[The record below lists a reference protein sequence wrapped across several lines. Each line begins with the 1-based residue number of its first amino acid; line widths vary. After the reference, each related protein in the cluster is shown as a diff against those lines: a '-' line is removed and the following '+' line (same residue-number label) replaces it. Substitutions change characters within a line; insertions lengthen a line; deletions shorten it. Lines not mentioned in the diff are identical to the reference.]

1 MRILF
6 VAWRDL
12 VNELAGGS
20 EVLIDH
26 LADGLS
32 KRGHDVALMCAEP
45 VGTPHGRPRTY
56 RVMPNGSTVGQYGR
70 APLNYLRHFRDRD
83 IVIDVAN
90 GLSFYT
96 PLWRRGP
103 SVCFVN
109 HIHTQQWSQ
118 WFPRPLAAVGRTL
131 EHKAMPAAYRNR
143 LFVAVSASTAEGL
156 ISLGVD
162 PNHIRVVHNGAHVP
176 DQIGTESPEPL
187 FMGMGRMVPHKRYEL
202 LVRAWERV
210 RPHTGGR
217 LVIAGEGPE
226 RANLEAI
233 AGRGVE
239 LPGRITEEEK
249 AQLLG
254 SSWLMIHPAS
264 HEGWGLV
271 ILEAAAYGTPALGFR
286 VPGLRD
292 SIVDGHTGH
301 LVDTEDELVAAWI
314 RLATDHAHRQEL
326 RLAARERAK
335 GLSWENTVDH
345 FAEVCEEA
353 VALHRRPPRRNTGSW
368 TASHAPEVEPAKRP
382 AEGRQEDVE
391 RSFSSV
397 SDDRHPSVWAPSRHL
412 SIVQDRPELS
422 IVIPAYNESARLP
435 ISMPELLD
443 TVDPDAEIIVVDDG
457 SSDDTRQVA
466 TDLLRG
472 RPRSG
477 VLSLGRH
484 EGKGA
489 AVRAGMSQASGASI
503 MFMDADLATDLTHM
517 RPLLER
523 LERSHIVIGSR
534 SAPGAVTSGLTPS
547 SDAAHRAFNALA
559 RSTTGMDITDF
570 QCGFKAFRA
579 PEGKLLFHLLEERGF
594 AFDVELLALADRIG
608 YGIAE
613 VPVHWRAVRGSHVR
627 IVVDSA
633 VMTTQI
639 ARIAVRT
646 RIGKAVSSLEAWGRS
661 PEMSTEE
668 LTSEVRGNIGVQ
680 APVVPWKQGAL
691 ALLPFLDPPETE
703 ELAADLRNRLPG
715 VLIRPSVI
723 AAGSM
728 FEPAAHRLRS
738 ALAAS

>member
-26 LADGLS
+26 LADGMA

-45 VGTPHGRPRTY
+45 VGTPDGATRTY
-56 RVMPNGSTVGQYGR
+56 GVLPNGGRVDQYVR
-70 APLNYLRHFRDRD
+70 APVNYLRHFRDRD
-83 IVIDVAN
+83 LVVDVAN

-109 HIHTQQWSQ
+109 HLHTDQWAQ
-118 WFPRPLAAVGRTL
+118 WFPRPVAAMGRVL
-131 EHKAMPAAYRNR
+131 EHRAMPAAYRNR
-143 LFVAVSASTAEGL
+143 LFVAVSASTADGL
-156 ISLGVD
+156 IALGVD
-162 PNHIRVVHNGAHVP
+162 PGHIRVVHNGAHVP
-176 DQIGTESPEPL
+176 DHIGTESAEPL

-202 LVRAWERV
+202 LVRAWEQV

-217 LVIAGEGPE
+217 LVIAGDGPE
-226 RANLEAI
+226 RATLQAI
-233 AGRGVE
+233 AGPGVE
-239 LPGRITEEEK
+239 LPGKISEPDKVR
-249 AQLLG
+249 LLG

-271 ILEAAAYGTPALGFR
+271 IMEAAAYGTPALAFR

-292 SIVDGHTGH
+292 SVIDGHTGH
-301 LVDTEDELVAAWI
+301 LVDTQEELVAAWI
-314 RLATDHAHRQEL
+314 RLAADHAHRQEL

-335 GLSWENTVDH
+335 GLTWENTVDQ

-353 VALHRRPPRRNTGSW
+353 VALHRRPPRQNAGSW
-368 TASHAPEVEPAKRP
+368 TASHPAPVETGAHPTG
-382 AEGRQEDVE
+382 GRREDVE
-391 RSFSSV
+391 ASIPPV
-397 SDDRHPSVWAPSRHL
+397 PDDRHPSLWAPPRHL

-422 IVIPAYNESARLP
+422 IVIPAYNEAARLP
-435 ISMPELLD
+435 ISMPELLA
-443 TVDPDAEIIVVDDG
+443 TVDPSAEIIVVDDG
-457 SSDDTRQVA
+457 SSDGTRRVA
-466 TDLLRG
+466 GELLAG
-472 RPRSG
+472 RHRAG

-489 AVRAGMSQASGASI
+489 AVRAGMSRASGASI
-503 MFMDADLATDLTHM
+503 MFMDADLATDLAHLP
-517 RPLLER
+517 PLLEA
-523 LERSHIVIGSR
+523 LEHSHIVIGSR

-547 SDAAHRAFNALA
+547 SDAAHRAFNVLA
-559 RSTTGMDITDF
+559 RSTTGMNVTDF
-570 QCGFKAFRA
+570 QCGFKAFRG
-579 PEGKLLFHLLEERGF
+579 PEGKLLFHLIEERGF
-594 AFDVELLALADRIG
+594 AFDVEILALADRIG

-633 VMTTQI
+633 VMTAQI

-646 RIGKAVSSLEAWGRS
+646 RLGKAVSSLEAWGRS
-661 PEMSTEE
+661 PDMTTED
-668 LTSEVRGNIGVQ
+668 LTAGVRDHLGVQ

-703 ELAADLRNRLPG
+703 EIAADLRDRLPD
-715 VLIRPSVI
+715 VLVRPSVM
-723 AAGSM
+723 AAGSI
-728 FEPAAHRLRS
+728 FEPSAHRLRS